1 MREMA
6 PKLPIKRAPSKFEAR
21 NPKFETNPN
30 VQNSNILSR
39 FAVLELLNF
48 EFVSDFDIRISDFLM
63 SPICLIPAPCVS
75 VFIRVPL
82 TLTLFLEGGSC
93 EKNEPGAKA
102 SFVARGRGNFL
113 PSKPGGRYKAVKHC
127 PVFRRATSAL
137 AETLINPNRGSLGFG
152 EFDTER
158 ATEK

>member
-1 MREMA
+1 LVSKNIPPTFTLWSIEA
-6 PKLPIKRAPSKFEAR
+6 YSTGQALP
-21 NPKFETNPN
+21 
-30 VQNSNILSR
+30 
-39 FAVLELLNF
+39 
-48 EFVSDFDIRISDFLM
+48 
-63 SPICLIPAPCVS
+63 
-75 VFIRVPL
+75 
-82 TLTLFLEGGSC
+82 LEGGIC
-93 EKNEPGAKA
+93 EKNEPGTKA